1 MLVLVLLCLVL
12 ALVLGPA
19 LVARHSGVERPTLA
33 VDAGTYA
40 NFIAEIWSR
49 ATLNA
54 NETALV
60 FGPLC
65 NRDYEGEITQGGD
78 TVRINTIGD
87 PTIKT
92 YDRTVDIDA
101 PETLPNAQQTL
112 TVDQEKYFNFKVS
125 NIDKVQ
131 MNTPVMEKA
140 TSRAGYRQAKVADAF
155 IAALMTSGVSA
166 DNTLSDV
173 DASGSASAVLVYEAL
188 VQLGVVLS
196 EADVPDDERWA
207 VISPAA
213 HGKLQLDDRFVSFGT
228 GPNGAVLANGKIGR
242 AAGFTIYVSNQ
253 LVVDA
258 SGHPTILAG
267 HPYGTSFAQ
276 QLVDVKAY
284 EPERGFDDA
293 VKGLQVYGAKVTK
306 PDHLAKVELT
316 L

>member
-1 MLVLVLLCLVL
+1 MLVPVLLCLVL

-19 LVARHSGVERPTLA
+19 LVARRSGVEGPTLA
-33 VDAGTYA
+33 VDAGSYA
-40 NFIAEIWSR
+40 NFIPEIWSR

-65 NRDYEGEITQGGD
+65 NRDYEGEISGGGSS
-78 TVRINTIGD
+78 VRINTIGD

-92 YDRTVDIDA
+92 YDRTTPIDA
-101 PETLPNAQQTL
+101 AETLPNAQQTL
-112 TVDQEKYFNFKVS
+112 LIDQEKYFNFKVS
-125 NIDKVQ
+125 DIDKVQ

-140 TSRAGYRQAKVADAF
+140 TSRAGYRQAKVSDAF
-155 IAALMTSGVSA
+155 IAALMTAGVSA

-173 DASGSASAVLVYEAL
+173 DASGSASAFLVYDVLVD
-188 VQLGVVLS
+188 LGVVLS
-196 EADVPDDERWA
+196 EADVPEDERWA

-213 HGKLQLDDRFVSFGT
+213 HGKLLKDDRFVSFGT
-228 GPNGAVLANGKIGR
+228 GPNGTTLANGKVGR
-242 AAGFTIYVSNQ
+242 AAGFNIAVSNQ

-267 HPYGTSFAQ
+267 HPYATSFAQ
-276 QLVDVKAY
+276 QLVEVEAY
-284 EPERGFDDA
+284 RPELGFDDA